1 MAVSKTISSNYV
13 GRKKDISILQYPDAS
28 KPDAQ
33 LVALGFSKSGRFC
46 AGVQKLVQRYTII
59 LLTNIASQPLY
70 PSFGTDL
77 LYRLRQG
84 LPPAD
89 RLLASQIFNTASF
102 SAVRVLSEYQN
113 RHTETPLDE
122 CIARAT
128 LTNISLA
135 SGSVRFEVTITTRA
149 GDIVEFIVPLPK

>member
-1 MAVSKTISSNYV
+1 MAVSGTISSNYV

-28 KPDAQ
+28 KADSQ
-33 LVALGFSKSGRFC
+33 LVATSFSKSGRFC
-46 AGVQKLVQRYTII
+46 AGVQKLIQRYTII
-59 LLTNIASQPLY
+59 LLTNLDSQPLY
-70 PSFGTDL
+70 PAFGTNL

-84 LPPAD
+84 LPPTD

-113 RHTETPLDE
+113 RHIETPLDE
-122 CIARAT
+122 CITRAT

-135 SGSVRFEVTITTRA
+135 GGSVSFAVTITTKA